1 MNDSPRLLV
10 ASGLHAGAS
19 IALPEGHALKIGNGS
34 GVDLILA
41 DAGVAPHHATVSLSG
56 KRLLVHAV
64 SDGVTVFGRILKSGT
79 NTLLHH
85 GASFGL
91 GEARL
96 QFNHG
101 EPFKEGTS
109 LRAERAWLLRHAPLA
124 WLLKRFATLPRL
136 VWFALAATALA
147 LAVAY
152 GLKLYAPRPPRPH
165 APLLEQPAYRQVHV
179 RTEKETGRRV
189 YEGYVQSVGELGA
202 LSLDARAQGGAPV
215 LRVAVI
221 DVMQE
226 QVNDFLDKYY
236 RGAQLRAAG
245 PGVFVATPPAADAY
259 LAPESWDY
267 ARLDRLAR
275 AQIEGLKA
283 LRFAGHENDSGPVRI
298 PLEALGLNLLS
309 TSHTAWLADAQG
321 TRYFAGARLPLG
333 KITGIAG
340 CGATVTRDDGS
351 VYLLTVN
358 RAAKASP
365 C

>member
-1 MNDSPRLLV
+1 MSDFPRLLV

-19 IALPEGHALKIGNGS
+19 IALSEGHLLKVGS
-34 GVDLILA
+34 GSGADLILA
-41 DAGVAPHHATVSLSG
+41 DPGVAPHHATVSLSG
-56 KRLLVHAV
+56 KRLLLQAE
-64 SDGVTVFGRILKSGT
+64 SDGVTVFGRTLKSGAH
-79 NTLLHH
+79 TLLNH

-91 GEARL
+91 GDIRL
-96 QFNHG
+96 QFDQG
-101 EPFKEGTS
+101 EPLVEGTS

-124 WLLKRFATLPRL
+124 WLLKRITTLPRL
-136 VWFALAATALA
+136 VWFALAVIALA
-147 LAVAY
+147 LAAAY
-152 GLKLYAPRPPRPH
+152 ALNLYAPPPLRPH
-165 APLLEQPAYRQVHV
+165 APLLEQPAYRHVHV
-179 RTEKETGRRV
+179 RTEKETGRRI
-189 YEGYVQSVGELGA
+189 YEGYVQGVGELGA

-215 LRVAVI
+215 LRVAAI

-226 QVNDFLDKYY
+226 QLSDFLDKYY
-236 RGAQLRAAG
+236 RGAQLSAAE

-259 LAPESWDY
+259 LLPESWDY

-283 LRFAGHENDSGPVRI
+283 VRFAGHENDSGPVRI

-321 TRYFAGARLPLG
+321 ARYFAGARIPLG
-333 KITGIAG
+333 KITRIAG

-358 RAAKASP
+358 RAAKTGP